1 MLLLSDDLGWYPSP
15 SPIPKLFTDPR
26 RAASTAAAALLP
38 NDADLKRGA
47 EGLRAGMSA
56 APPLLQ
62 MLELVVV
69 PAATTTTSSAAAR
82 SPFVISVSSSSTCSP
97 SSSSAMTMSPDCDQS
112 SNAGGIVAARCRAG
126 KEPVTVFRLRT
137 APFNPVTPA
146 IFSFFKETAL
156 NSSLPRLLIF
166 RLLTVVVLF
175 LLLLLLLLL
184 AATMGEEEEVGEE
197 VGEEEEVCVVVLPSM
212 VLLLGC
218 MTAAPGCPPCCCL
231 SVQTLALALMLS
243 ASIV

>member
-1 MLLLSDDLGWYPSP
+1 MLVLSDDLGWYPSP

-69 PAATTTTSSAAAR
+69 PAATTTSSAAAR
-82 SPFVISVSSSSTCSP
+82 SPFVISVSSTCSP

-175 LLLLLLLLL
+175 LLLLLLLL